1 MKKLLIFCLLL
12 SIFCHGC
19 GGGGSS
25 SATGTST
32 GTGGGGTPPSGST
45 PEAVGVPQS
54 MVFVSASPTHIGLK
68 GMAGVGIPETSI
80 VTFKV
85 IDTNKIGVSGQTV
98 DFSLNT
104 SIGGLALVS
113 QSGVTSTDGT
123 VSTIVQAGIFSTS
136 VKVTAA
142 VRGTSPSISTQSDS
156 LVVSTGVAAQDGFSI
171 SIETLNAE
179 AWNIDGVKDIVTARL
194 SDHFHNPVPDGTSVY
209 FTTSGGSIQPSC
221 QTGLNQDGSKGTP
234 GTCSVT
240 WTSQNPRPIMPG
252 SLTGLPSTGA
262 KLDGRAVILAYAV
275 GEEAFVDSN
284 GNGVADPGEFTDT
297 TGAFR
302 DDNENGVLN
311 TNEPFIPFLQ
321 TGVFDQ
327 KDGHYNGVLQNAADI
342 AANVPRSKH
351 VFSNT
356 ALVMSTSVPGKVA
369 FTPADVGVATTV
381 TIVNPGPPV
390 TSTTTTIPTTTVI
403 ALTVADGNG
412 NVMPAGTTVSVAGDG
427 NSLTSS
433 FSSVVAN
440 TNAVGG
446 SDFSVPI
453 TCNSTIS
460 GSGAVTVTITTP
472 SGVKSIFTKTI
483 TFN

>member
-19 GGGGSS
+19 GSGASS
-25 SATGTST
+25 SATGTSS
-32 GTGGGGTPPSGST
+32 GAGGGTPPPGST
-45 PEAVGVPQS
+45 SGAVGVPQS
-54 MVFVSASPTHIGLK
+54 MVFVSASPAHIGLK

-85 IDTNKIGVSGQTV
+85 TDTNKIGVSGLTV
-98 DFSLNT
+98 DFTLNT
-104 SIGGLALVS
+104 SIGGLNLVS

-136 VKVTAA
+136 VKVTAT
-142 VRGTSPSISTQSDS
+142 VRGVSPAISTQSDS
-156 LVVSTGVAAQDGFSI
+156 LVVSTGVASQDGFSI
-171 SIETLNAE
+171 SIKTLNPE
-179 AWNIDGVKDIVTARL
+179 AWNIDGVEDIVTARL

-221 QTGLNQDGSKGTP
+221 LTGLNQDGTKGTP
-234 GTCSVT
+234 GACSVI
-240 WTSQNPRPIMPG
+240 WTSQNPRPIKPG
-252 SLTGLPSTGA
+252 SPTLLPSTGA

-302 DDNENGVLN
+302 DDNENGVLDA
-311 TNEPFIPFLQ
+311 NEPFIPFLQ

-327 KDGHYNGVLQNAADI
+327 KDGHYNGVLQTAADI

-356 ALVMSTSVPGKVA
+356 ALVMSTSVPGTVQ
-369 FTPADVGVATTV
+369 FTPTTV
-381 TIVNPGPPV
+381 GIATIITTVNPGPPITT
-390 TSTTTTIPTTTVI
+390 TSTTVPTTTVI

-412 NVMPAGTTVSVAGDG
+412 NVMPAGTTISVAGDG
-427 NSLTSS
+427 NFLTSS
-433 FSSVVAN
+433 FSSTVAN
-440 TNAVGG
+440 TNDVGG
-446 SDFSVPI
+446 SVFGVPI
-453 TCNSTIS
+453 TCSSTS
-460 GSGAVTVTITTP
+460 PGSGAVTVTITTP
-472 SGVKSIFTKTI
+472 LGTKTI
-483 TFN
+483 FTRTIDFN